1 MKLVVPKELYE
12 NESRV
17 SITPDIIPSLI
28 KMGFKVFVQS
38 NAGLSSSYT
47 DENYKKSGAVIST
60 KLNEL
65 YSKADLV
72 IKVQRP
78 TKHRVTDE
86 FKFLKNCNLIT
97 LLYEQK
103 FKTEFS
109 SLRKLNINVFK
120 QRRVRSTTYVS
131 TLRSARAV
139 SGWSMS

>member
-1 MKLVVPKELYE
+1 MKLVVPTELYE

-38 NAGLSSSYT
+38 NAGLGSSYT
-47 DENYKKSGAVIST
+47 DEDYKKSGAVISS

-78 TKHRVTDE
+78 SKQ
-86 FKFLKNCNLIT
+86 KKLMNLSYLIT
-97 LLYEQK
+97 V
-103 FKTEFS
+103 
-109 SLRKLNINVFK
+109 LNYI
-120 QRRVRSTTYVS
+120 TI
-131 TLRSARAV
+131 
-139 SGWSMS
+139 

>member
-1 MKLVVPKELYE
+1 MSMKLVVPTELYE

-38 NAGLSSSYT
+38 NAGLGSSYT
-47 DENYKKSGAVIST
+47 DEDYKKSGAVVSS

-78 TKHRVTDE
+78 FKQKQTDE
-86 FKFLKNCNLIT
+86 FNYTLTPKFSLNLSTPHTKDVRKNNAKINFFAADKKN
-97 LLYEQK
+97 QI
-103 FKTEFS
+103 FKAPT
-109 SLRKLNINVFK
+109 I
-120 QRRVRSTTYVS
+120 
-131 TLRSARAV
+131 
-139 SGWSMS
+139 